1 MKKLSLTHKLLAVAL
16 AFVLVA
22 VSLPDYLSFAQQP
35 AQEQSE
41 TDEFEDNLADG
52 DPSDDDLSGD
62 NPSDTGEQEME
73 QQVVLHLQAPET
85 VPMGT
90 AGSFGLSAQNTAA
103 VAADVSIQLTQE
115 EMVAYRAAEQ
125 DSTLALQLVGDSLT
139 FTLQPGEQVEGTL
152 SFLYPNGYSSREVVE
167 IAEEDISIV
176 LQQLPEEET
185 GGTPIE
191 TIPPEGEIQ
200 TPPTDEAQQPG
211 GEGPTDPSDEG
222 ETTPPESGDGE
233 EATDPSDGEETPPL
247 ESGDGEDPTDPS
259 DGGETTPPES
269 GDGEEATDPSDGE
282 NKTLPPESGDG
293 EEATDSS
300 NEEEANL
307 PDDETDPSV
316 GEGEAMPSDEQEQ
329 VLQTVEQSTVSLTQ
343 DYQTGPDG
351 ELSEEPTTDSKPA
364 DESGTTENEGSTE
377 PSGSESGNPTDL
389 ENTGSTDSDNAG
401 GDNSSSSTE
410 DDDQQGNDP
419 TGSQGDGQQGDDPTG
434 SQGDGQQSDD
444 PTGSQGDGQQDGGP
458 TGSQGDGQQ
467 DGDLTGSQGD
477 GQQDGDL
484 TGSQDNV
491 QQGNDLTDSQ
501 DESGQEQPQ
510 VSFDIAG
517 ATLTFTASFGW
528 GELTLTAQPLETE
541 QQEAA
546 AQETVPQPDLS
557 YTIETASQN
566 RESTGTIYTRSWS
579 LQQVIALPQGAS
591 FVEGEAA
598 VDGNQIRIGATP
610 VLSVDDQS
618 GTAGELSAQRD
629 GETLLVTYT
638 KTLSDWQSLE
648 AESISDLGLA
658 MTLHQEAIVRD
669 ESFTEGQVDVGAT
682 FTATPVTAAAEIAP
696 AAVLAVLDTGDEQ
709 QDGSQSVTQQGSL
722 SLPLSGEQQPEQP
735 QSGDA
740 DKVEVTY
747 SGTPIY
753 TDNGQLAVQYTIT
766 VTNNNTADPEPPEG
780 GESGEEEQPEGS
792 DGAVKVKIV
801 QNLSDECFSNS
812 KPLGQETGDSDGDWD
827 ATNKTLTWENVEI
840 AAGKNWTKTVT
851 VLIDKDQLT
860 SLENL
865 PENLSSTVF
874 VYNAT
879 AEGEEPPEELL
890 KEITDEINLK
900 EFVQSEENVMSGPLE
915 PVLQTVYWLDNNAS
929 GNRPNPEDYLA
940 KVGLE
945 FYIGDEAEPGDD
957 KWITLDENNMA
968 QLGLTEMPTI
978 SGPEDKTESQ
988 WNLTAKLPT
997 TISYKGTG
1005 ITQQVKWRM
1014 VPPAEDAGISAG
1026 SGENKG
1032 TLSEVYYLDKVEGE
1046 GSETWY
1052 YLYRDEVSFNIDLRD
1067 AVYADQIEA
1076 GKLEDLIKENF
1087 QLSYEAGDEG
1097 APLGWEDDNVEVKL
1111 EKGEDGLYT
1120 LTLVNAVAY
1129 SRNGEGVHYYLKPKN
1144 LGEQE
1149 TQISLDRNWP
1159 GNGEGG
1165 DYYDVECDN
1174 TGLDNVGNITDK
1186 VANGGTLVLTRQ
1198 GEIEYQATKIWIDPE
1213 GNTDGRP
1220 EGHFELWR
1228 YTYSEDGGSF
1238 KEATTVTGVEN
1249 VPFEDGTEDIDHQQ
1263 TIIFTN
1269 PNPTNPKNENLFPK
1283 YDKDG
1288 NRYVYIMKEVI
1299 DKEGELSYEQ
1309 VFGKVGEDGNV
1320 IKDSD
1325 KAPPIGGDR
1334 WVRDSQDNFVYND
1347 GVITNRINEKETVSV
1362 TKKWDAASFQASLE
1376 DVEVKVGLYGKPVGS
1391 NQNWEPVKGPDG
1403 ENLVYT
1409 MSEFSAANNT
1419 MSQTVTVNSYNSE
1432 GQEMEYRFFEI
1443 SVNGVQILDDEDL
1456 AANAELED
1464 KPFTIELDNGQVLSF
1479 VSQRVDDE
1487 EIEETGEQV
1496 IENVIQDEITY
1507 TINKEWIEMQAG
1519 PVKFAIYQQGPN
1531 AKNKLVGIVTL
1542 DETKDEKG
1550 EYGKWTT
1557 PAGESTDPPTLIV
1570 GEEENQ
1576 VPYEVTYQVT
1586 DGFAQLVIEGLPRYD
1601 EHGYTYEYIALEVGG
1616 SAEQTTQID
1625 ADGNYITDVVNGPG
1639 RGLRIMLR
1647 KRWIDNSDIEHREPV
1662 TLQVYYQV
1670 DEISDLENDFL
1681 LATVTLG
1688 EEGEPWYEL
1697 VGFSEVDLKEKLGE
1711 DFSTGNDFYKHLYI
1725 REISIGNSGADDR
1738 TTQGELST
1746 EEDGAIKNS
1755 FVDQIAA
1762 TNHTYEATYETQL
1775 DGLTVEEGEDTP
1787 GISDPL
1793 FIVTNRRLGNV
1804 DLTVTK
1810 EWQDGD
1816 QLEKLLAESEI
1827 VPVVKLVFD
1836 EEKNNAEPPG
1846 NVNNP
1851 IDYKKGTVQIGNEE
1865 VQIKGKDG
1873 TSPEEA
1879 IQPLLENGEL
1889 IRELYFYNLPK
1900 YDNQGRVARYK
1911 VVELWT
1917 TADNI
1922 ESGKVDNVDECY
1934 DLKNFLEKNRDTLS
1948 DDLKSLLND
1957 LSVSYQEDS
1966 YKENDGQKE
1975 SDKQQITITNKLTG
1989 TKEIKFYKEWNDQ
2002 YALEHG
2008 KRPDLY
2014 LTLYQTTK
2022 GSGKMQLYADH
2033 SWDKQALTISEDGGE
2048 NAAQAEKETDENYW
2062 ICTFPDLPKYDA
2074 NGDEYIYYAV
2084 ERLTVN
2090 DPSDFDYAPAQFE
2103 HDGAQADLTVEY
2115 DEDGKVVKLPSDEMD
2130 ADGHKILMLI
2140 GDDVA
2145 LLEGGTFVN
2154 TLEDTVTISGRK
2166 LWNSV
2171 PLTADSADLPTVT
2184 FEVYQYLES
2193 EVPKNPHENLIE
2205 ENRVASMTIKSE
2217 EWENLKTDDNQYEF
2231 KFDGME
2237 GENGNT
2243 VPFPLYNDK
2252 GERYVYILHEV
2263 TDKVSDTDWDLV
2275 YQDPVYNEYQITNT
2289 YDPQLGALSVK
2300 KLLQV
2305 DARWPSGQYP
2315 AITMFLERGL
2325 MENGTWV
2332 KDETYQGETIVW
2344 TSTQVEEAAKA
2355 QSNPPEQTVVISSR
2369 GTDGESIFLFKN
2381 LEMYA
2386 PNGEVYY
2393 YRVVEQLDNMHY
2405 EAAVV
2410 SEDDSSTTG
2419 IGEGFGNATDIEDVF
2434 EYGYPAE
2441 ERETELATK
2450 PLRPTANKNWSNGS
2464 GDEKESAG
2472 EVNPVELTPRA
2483 TFGDRYP
2490 ENETI
2495 TLTGTKFWDDQGNA
2509 LELRPDIDIF
2519 KDHVKLYRYANPQPE
2534 QDNGIG
2540 SATEPILVEDT
2551 DFEWNSGT
2559 GTNKWSYTIEGL
2571 EQIAPNGMPWIYVV
2585 KEEITDTE
2593 WEVYVENPSRVEK
2606 EANDD
2611 NVVEG
2616 ILNLGELKNSLMT
2629 SHSFQKKWQNEDGK
2643 PITEDYLGL
2652 GDITITGQL
2661 WVGVKDGDMKPASE
2675 FFKNGWDK
2683 WFTDGYWATGDGAG
2697 IKTNGFQ
2704 ISLTTQLGDNDRT
2717 ATISNLP
2724 RVNKVGAELVYA
2736 IVETGIKVTN
2746 PDYMQAFTWK
2756 WEDGKLTVESKT
2768 PDQGLFTPQ
2777 EITVG
2782 GSTTIINNRLQTT
2795 DLSVEKKWKGDENET
2810 DLRPD
2815 SITVVVQRKV
2825 RQEGGN
2831 QSEQADELTR
2841 ATLMAPRTTEDG
2853 WEFVPDGTGYLTVT
2867 LEEAND
2873 WKETI
2878 PNLPTYGI
2886 QDNGLVTYD
2895 YRIRELKQGWTP
2907 DTIEDSILDA
2917 DEKYN
2922 GHYTVS
2928 SYDEDGSTLTV
2939 TNTLT
2944 HMDIT
2949 AVKAWKPEGLHGDYA
2964 EVTFTLQSRAV
2975 NSGEEAWQDVAGRSK
2990 ITLDGNVDE
2999 NGEFQA
3005 WKARW
3010 TELPRTDSSGAAIE
3024 YRVQETLAD
3033 SLTEDEHVTIIYPEK
3048 GITGSTADKTYTVTN
3063 IPLGQITVTKKGGDG
3078 NGLAGVEFT
3087 LKSDSSTQMPVVGTT
3102 DVNGELTFAKL
3113 PLYDEQTG
3121 EPITYTLTE
3130 SATPDGHIRLEQPIE
3145 VSFTAQE
3152 KPVDGIYWQTTDG
3165 FLLHAVEY
3173 EVVNGQYFPVVHTGG
3188 SGFYW
3193 PGVLGAGAAAAGVLY
3208 LIRRK
3213 TKGHNT
3219 ER

>member
-1 MKKLSLTHKLLAVAL
+1 MKKFSLTHKLLAVAL

-115 EMVAYRAAEQ
+115 EMAAYQAAEQ
-125 DSTLALQLVGDSLT
+125 DSTLALQLEGDSLT

-200 TPPTDEAQQPG
+200 PPEQGQTPPADETQQPG

-222 ETTPPESGDGE
+222 EPTPPESGDGE
-233 EATDPSDGEETPPL
+233 EPTDPSDEEEPTPP
-247 ESGDGEDPTDPS
+247 ESGDGEEPTDPS

-282 NKTLPPESGDG
+282 DETLPPESGDG
-293 EEATDSS
+293 EEVTDSS
-300 NEEEANL
+300 NEEETTP

-389 ENTGSTDSDNAG
+389 ENTGSTDPENTG

-410 DDDQQGNDP
+410 DGDQQGNDP
-419 TGSQGDGQQGDDPTG
+419 TGSQGDGQQGDD
-434 SQGDGQQSDD
+434 
-444 PTGSQGDGQQDGGP
+444 P

-491 QQGNDLTDSQ
+491 QQGNDLTGSQ

-557 YTIETASQN
+557 YTIEAASQN
-566 RESTGTIYTRSWS
+566 RETTGTIYTRSWS

-591 FVEGEAA
+591 FVEGEAV
-598 VDGNQIRIGATP
+598 VDGNQIRIGTTP

-618 GTAGELSAQRD
+618 DTAGELSAQRD

-669 ESFTEGQVDVGAT
+669 ESFTEGQVDVSAT

-753 TDNGQLAVQYTIT
+753 TDDGQLAVQYTIT
-766 VTNNNTADPEPPEG
+766 VTNNNTAGSDTETPDEG
-780 GESGEEEQPEGS
+780 GETEQPETS
-792 DGAVKVKIV
+792 NGAVTVRV
-801 QNLSDECFSNS
+801 EQNLSDEWFSTEE
-812 KPLGQETGDSDGDWD
+812 PDVQETDEPSGSWNETD
-827 ATNKTLTWENVEI
+827 KTLTWEDVTI
-840 AAGKNWTKTVT
+840 AAGETWSRTVT
-851 VLIDKDQLT
+851 VLIDSTKITSIDDLSKNLT
-860 SLENL
+860 S
-865 PENLSSTVF
+865 TVL
-874 VYNAT
+874 VYA
-879 AEGEEPPEELL
+879 AGEESGEETPPLDSAPAEV
-890 KEITDEINLK
+890 NLK
-900 EFVQSEENVMSGPLE
+900 DRVESEGIEVKKEGNQTQS
-915 PVLQTVYWLDNNAS
+915 VYWLDNNAS
-929 GNRPNPEDYLA
+929 GNRPEPEVYA
-940 KVGLE
+940 GKVGLQ
-945 FYIGDEAEPGDD
+945 FYIGNQENPDEGE
-957 KWITLDENNMA
+957 WITLDENNMA
-968 QLGLTEMPTI
+968 QLGLTKMPDI
-978 SGPEDKTESQ
+978 LCPEDNTQSQ
-988 WNLTAKLPT
+988 WTLSAELPT
-997 TISYKGTG
+997 EIGYKGTS

-1014 VPPAEDAGISAG
+1014 TPPAEDAEIPAGPEEGGIRP
-1026 SGENKG
+1026 N
-1032 TLSEVYYLDKVEGE
+1032 LSEVYYLDKVEGE

-1067 AVYADQIEA
+1067 AVNADQIEA
-1076 GKLEDLIKENF
+1076 EELEKLLRDHF
-1087 QLSYEAGDEG
+1087 TLSYEAGTEDEK
-1097 APLGWEDDNVEVKL
+1097 PLSWEDITVDIK
-1111 EKGEDGLYT
+1111 EDGDGQYT
-1120 LTLVNAVAY
+1120 FTLVNAVAY

-1198 GEIEYQATKIWIDPE
+1198 GEIAYHATKVWIDPD
-1213 GNTDGRP
+1213 GNDARRP
-1220 EGHFELWR
+1220 TGHFELWR

-1249 VPFEDGTEDIDHQQ
+1249 VGFDEISDDGKIV
-1263 TIIFTN
+1263 FKN
-1269 PNPTNPKNENLFPK
+1269 PNPTEGENENLFPK

-1299 DKEGELSYEQ
+1299 DSEDDALSYEQ
-1309 VFGKVGEDGNV
+1309 IFGKVNPTTGEVQDT
-1320 IKDSD
+1320 K
-1325 KAPPIGGDR
+1325 PPVEDES
-1334 WVRDSQDNFVYND
+1334 WVRDEQDNFVYNN
-1347 GVITNRINEKETVSV
+1347 GTITNRINEKETVSV

-1391 NQNWEPVKGPDG
+1391 NQNWEPVKGLDG

-1409 MSEFSAANNT
+1409 MEEFSAANDT
-1419 MSQTVTVNSYNSE
+1419 MSHTVTVNSYNSE

-1443 SVNGVQILDDEDL
+1443 SVNGEQILDDEDL

-2495 TLTGTKFWDDQGNA
+2495 TLKVTKEWIDNNDA
-2509 LELRPDIDIF
+2509 LKLRPDEKKFIESL
-2519 KDHVKLYRYANPQPE
+2519 KVYRKADGQ
-2534 QDNGIG
+2534 G
-2540 SATEPILVEDT
+2540 
-2551 DFEWNSGT
+2551 GT
-2559 GTNKWSYTIEGL
+2559 GGAGAIPEEEITEKVTITPDEVSQDDNHYTYTIKGKDVEGL
-2571 EQIAPNGMPWIYVV
+2571 EKIAPNGMPWIYIVRENLSGTSYVV
-2585 KEEITDTE
+2585 KQGTTTE
-2593 WEVYVENPSRVEK
+2593 LSESATSAGE
-2606 EANDD
+2606 D
-2611 NVVEG
+2611 N
-2616 ILNLGELKNSLMT
+2616 ILDLGVLSNTLTT
-2629 SHSFQKKWQNEDGK
+2629 SQSFKKQWQNHNGGS
-2643 PITEDYLGL
+2643 ITEDYLGL

-2661 WVGVKDGDMKPASE
+2661 WVGEKGGIMQPASE
-2675 FFKNGWDK
+2675 YFTSENGWIGEGNWWSTAPDFEK
-2683 WFTDGYWATGDGAG
+2683 SETF
-2697 IKTNGFQ
+2697 
-2704 ISLTTQLGDNDRT
+2704 QLGKEEQK
-2717 ATISNLP
+2717 IQFENLP
-2724 RVNKVGAELVYA
+2724 RVNQQRKELVYA
-2736 IVETGIKVTN
+2736 IVETEIKVADPSYRQT
-2746 PDYMQAFTWK
+2746 FSWEWK
-2756 WEDGKLTVESKT
+2756 NEKLTVKSQD
-2768 PDQGLFTPQ
+2768 PLDGLFTPQ

-2815 SITVVVQRKV
+2815 SIIVVVQRKV
-2825 RQEGGN
+2825 RQEGGD

-2853 WEFVPDGTGYLTVT
+2853 WEFVPDGTGYLTET
-2867 LEEAND
+2867 LEEATG
-2873 WKETI
+2873 WKASI

-2964 EVTFTLQSRAV
+2964 EVTFTLQSRVVGSGDDAWKDV
-2975 NSGEEAWQDVAGRSK
+2975 ADADGKPVSKKLTGEEDPAWTV
-2990 ITLDGNVDE
+2990 T
-2999 NGEFQA
+2999 
-3005 WKARW
+3005 W
-3010 TELPRTDSSGAAIE
+3010 TELPRTENGQTLE
-3024 YRVQETLAD
+3024 YCVVEKLAD
-3033 SLTEDEHVTIIYPEK
+3033 GLKEEEHVQFSITPETISSE
-3048 GITGSTADKTYTVTN
+3048 SADKTFTFTVTN
-3063 IPLGQITVTKKGGDG
+3063 IPLGQITVTKKGEDG
-3078 NGLAGVEFT
+3078 GLPNVEFT
-3087 LKSDSSTQMPVVGTT
+3087 LTGS
-3102 DVNGELTFAKL
+3102 NGESYEQTTSADGTAIFTGF
-3113 PLYDEQTG
+3113 PLYDSNGTE
-3121 EPITYTLTE
+3121 ITYTLEET
-3130 SATPDGHIRLEQPIE
+3130 STPDGYIQLTELIK
-3145 VSFTAQE
+3145 VTFTAADQ
-3152 KPVDGIYWQTTDG
+3152 PNGGIYWETTDG
-3165 FLLHAVEY
+3165 KYLLHKVEY

>member
-1 MKKLSLTHKLLAVAL
+1 MKKFSLTHKLLAVAL

-41 TDEFEDNLADG
+41 TDEFEDSPADG

-73 QQVVLHLQAPET
+73 QQVFLHLQAPET

-103 VAADVSIQLTQE
+103 TAAAVSIQLTQE
-115 EMVAYRAAEQ
+115 EMAAYQVAEQ
-125 DSTLALQLVGDSLT
+125 DSTLALQLAGDSLT

-200 TPPTDEAQQPG
+200 PPEQVQTPPTDETQQPG
-211 GEGPTDPSDEG
+211 GEEPTDPSDEG

-259 DGGETTPPES
+259 DGGETIPPES

-282 NKTLPPESGDG
+282 NETLPPESGDG

-300 NEEEANL
+300 NEEETTP

-316 GEGEAMPSDEQEQ
+316 GEGEAMPSGGQEQ

-351 ELSEEPTTDSKPA
+351 EGQD
-364 DESGTTENEGSTE
+364 DEGSELGTGGNNGDE
-377 PSGSESGNPTDL
+377 GSELGIEGNDGQ
-389 ENTGSTDSDNAG
+389 EDQSVTGGNNGDEGSEPGTG
-401 GDNSSSSTE
+401 GNDGQEDQPGTE
-410 DDDQQGNDP
+410 DNG
-419 TGSQGDGQQGDDPTG
+419 
-434 SQGDGQQSDD
+434 
-444 PTGSQGDGQQDGGP
+444 
-458 TGSQGDGQQ
+458 
-467 DGDLTGSQGD
+467 
-477 GQQDGDL
+477 
-484 TGSQDNV
+484 
-491 QQGNDLTDSQ
+491 
-501 DESGQEQPQ
+501 EQEQPAPQ

-546 AQETVPQPDLS
+546 SPETAQPDLS
-557 YTIETASQN
+557 YTIEAASQN
-566 RESTGTIYTRSWS
+566 RETTGTIYTRSWS
-579 LQQVIALPQGAS
+579 LQQVIALSQGAS

-669 ESFTEGQVDVGAT
+669 ESFTEGQVDVSAT
-682 FTATPVTAAAEIAP
+682 FTATPVTAAADAAAAAP
-696 AAVLAVLDTGDEQ
+696 VAVAATLDTGTDEQ

-722 SLPLSGEQQPEQP
+722 SLPLSGEPQAEQP
-735 QSGDA
+735 TGGDA
-740 DKVEVTY
+740 DSVTVTYEGEAVYTEQGALAVRYTIEVTNGNEPQEP
-747 SGTPIY
+747 SGG
-753 TDNGQLAVQYTIT
+753 D
-766 VTNNNTADPEPPEG
+766 EG
-780 GESGEEEQPEGS
+780 EEQPEGS
-792 DGAVKVKIV
+792 DGAVTVKIV
-801 QNLSDECFSNS
+801 QNLNEWFS
-812 KPLGQETGDSDGDWD
+812 GIATQEPNEPTGDWD
-827 ATNKTLTWENVEI
+827 ESAKTLTWGNVEI
-840 AAGKNWTKTVT
+840 EAGKNWTRTVT
-851 VLIDKDQLT
+851 VLIDESKLT
-860 SLENL
+860 SLETL
-865 PENLSSTVF
+865 PENLTSTVF

-879 AEGEEPPEELL
+879 VEGEEPGEGTLL
-890 KEITDEINLK
+890 DEATETVNLK
-900 EFVQSEENVMSGPLE
+900 ELVESKGITVDQETEQFQI
-915 PVLQTVYWLDNNAS
+915 VYWLDNNAS
-929 GNRPNPEDYLA
+929 ANRPDPKVYA
-940 KVGLE
+940 SKVGLE
-945 FYIGDEAEPGDD
+945 FCIAGDSGVEEWVKLTND
-957 KWITLDENNMA
+957 NMA
-968 QLGLTEMPTI
+968 QLGLTKMPDI
-978 SGPEDKTESQ
+978 LCPEDNTQSQ
-988 WNLTAKLPT
+988 WMLSAELPT
-997 TISYKGTG
+997 EIGYKGTG
-1005 ITQQVKWRM
+1005 ITQRVKWRM
-1014 VPPAEDAGISAG
+1014 VPPAENADIPAGPEEGGIRP
-1026 SGENKG
+1026 N
-1032 TLSEVYYLDKVEGE
+1032 LSEVYYLDKVEGE

-1067 AVYADQIEA
+1067 AVNADQIEA

-1087 QLSYEAGDEG
+1087 QLSYEAGSQKGDF
-1097 APLGWEDDNVEVKL
+1097 AWEEIDVTITP
-1111 EKGEDGLYT
+1111 KGDGQYT

-1129 SRNGEGVHYYLKPKN
+1129 SRNGEGVHYYLTAN
-1144 LGEQE
+1144 EGRE
-1149 TQISLDRNWP
+1149 TIDLDTDWP
-1159 GNGEGG
+1159 GNKENE

-1198 GEIEYQATKIWIDPE
+1198 GEIEYHATKVWIDPD
-1213 GNTDGRP
+1213 GNDARRP
-1220 EGHFELWR
+1220 TGHFELWR

-1249 VPFEDGTEDIDHQQ
+1249 VSFKNIGEEGEIT
-1263 TIIFTN
+1263 FTN
-1269 PNPTNPKNENLFPK
+1269 PNPTDSQKSNFFPK

-1299 DKEGELSYEQ
+1299 DSEDDALSYEQ
-1309 VFGKVGEDGNV
+1309 VFGAISPDGKVTDQ
-1320 IKDSD
+1320 
-1325 KAPPIGGDR
+1325 APPIGGDG
-1334 WVRDSQDNFVYND
+1334 WERDEQDNFVYNN
-1347 GVITNRINEKETVSV
+1347 GTITNRINEKKTVSV

-1376 DVEVKVGLYGKPVGS
+1376 DVEVKVGLYGKPVDS

-1409 MSEFSAANNT
+1409 MSEFSAANDT
-1419 MSQTVTVNSYNSE
+1419 MSQTVTVNTYNGE
-1432 GQEMEYRFFEI
+1432 GKEMEYRFFEI
-1443 SVNGVQILDDEDL
+1443 SVNGVPILKEEDL
-1456 AANAELED
+1456 AAGAHLQD
-1464 KPFTIELDNGQVLSF
+1464 KEFTIKLDNGQELSF

-1507 TINKEWIEMQAG
+1507 TINKEWIEMDDKD
-1519 PVKFAIYQQGPN
+1519 VRFAIYQQGPN
-1531 AKNKLVGIVTL
+1531 AENKLVGIVTL
-1542 DETKDEKG
+1542 DGTVDTEG
-1550 EYGKWTT
+1550 EHGDWSDAAGNKTTT
-1557 PAGESTDPPTLIV
+1557 PTLTV
-1570 GEEENQ
+1570 GDKTYN
-1576 VPYEVTYQVT
+1576 VTYQVT
-1586 DGFAQLVIEGLPRYD
+1586 ADEHTQLVIEGLPRYD

-1616 SAEQTTQID
+1616 SPEQTTQID
-1625 ADGNYITDVVNGPG
+1625 EYGNYITDVVNGPG
-1639 RGLRIMLR
+1639 RGYRIMLR

-1662 TLQVYYQV
+1662 KVEVYYH
-1670 DEISDLENDFL
+1670 DEANPAKYVL
-1681 LATVTLG
+1681 LTEVTLG

-1697 VGFSEVDLKEKLGE
+1697 VGFSEVDLKEKLGDAFPE
-1711 DFSTGNDFYKHLYI
+1711 GDDFYKHLYI

-1738 TTQGELST
+1738 TTQGGLST

-1775 DGLTVEEGEDTP
+1775 GGLTVEEGEDTP

-1810 EWQDGD
+1810 EWQDGS
-1816 QLEKLLAESEI
+1816 QLQELLEKEGI

-1836 EEKNNAEPPG
+1836 DEKNNAEPPAG
-1846 NVNNP
+1846 VTSINY
-1851 IDYKKGTVQIGNEE
+1851 DTGTVQIGNEAVE
-1865 VQIKGKDG
+1865 IKGKEED
-1873 TSPEEA
+1873 SREEA
-1879 IQPLLENGEL
+1879 IQPLLEDEGL
-1889 IRELYFYNLPK
+1889 IEELYFYNLPK

-1922 ESGKVDNVDECY
+1922 DANGKVKKVGECY
-1934 DLKNFLEKNRDTLS
+1934 PLEEFKLPADTSEKLR
-1948 DDLKSLLND
+1948 SLLND
-1957 LSVSYQEDS
+1957 LQVSYQETS
-1966 YKENDGQKE
+1966 YKEMDEQKANDE
-1975 SDKQQITITNKLTG
+1975 QQITITNKLTG

-2062 ICTFPDLPKYDA
+2062 ICTFPDLPKYDEK
-2074 NGDEYIYYAV
+2074 GDEYIYYAV

-2090 DPSDFDYAPAQFE
+2090 DPSDFDYAPAQFKY
-2103 HDGAQADLTVEY
+2103 DGAEADEDLTVTY
-2115 DEDGKVVKLPSDEMD
+2115 DENGEVEGELPDDKVDD
-2130 ADGHKILMLI
+2130 HQILMKI
-2140 GDDVA
+2140 DGDVA

-2154 TLEDTVTISGRK
+2154 SLEETVTITGRK

-2184 FEVYQYLES
+2184 FEIYQYLEGS
-2193 EVPKNPHENLIE
+2193 EPSDLHENLNE
-2205 ENRVASMTIKSE
+2205 GTKVASMTIKSE

-2231 KFDGME
+2231 KFDGMNE
-2237 GENGNT
+2237 GDNEG
-2243 VPFPLYNDK
+2243 PFPLYNED
-2252 GERYVYILHEV
+2252 GQRYVYVLHEK
-2263 TDKVSDTDWDLV
+2263 TEDALESKTAWDLV

-2300 KLLQV
+2300 KLLEVEPYQEHYPSIRFRLYQV
-2305 DARWPSGQYP
+2305 APDSAGKYDEQNAVLYREESWSSEDVKKAIGNTPSVLTTEAQ
-2315 AITMFLERGL
+2315 R
-2325 MENGTWV
+2325 V
-2332 KDETYQGETIVW
+2332 V
-2344 TSTQVEEAAKA
+2344 VEETFTF
-2355 QSNPPEQTVVISSR
+2355 E
-2369 GTDGESIFLFKN
+2369 N
-2381 LEMYA
+2381 LPIYA
-2386 PNGEVYY
+2386 PNGEKYQYFVA
-2393 YRVVEQLDNMHY
+2393 EILDDGSGYEMNY

-2410 SEDDSSTTG
+2410 KGDVGTIDEVFNSDDKKES
-2419 IGEGFGNATDIEDVF
+2419 GEGD
-2434 EYGYPAE
+2434 
-2441 ERETELATK
+2441 TELATNQLEVK
-2450 PLRPTANKNWSNGS
+2450 PNQGWNNGSDDKQPSNGTIS
-2464 GDEKESAG
+2464 DEAK
-2472 EVNPVELTPRA
+2472 TPQA
-2483 TFGDRYP
+2483 TFGDRYQQG
-2490 ENETI
+2490 EI
-2495 TLTGTKFWDDQGNA
+2495 TLKGTKKWNDQGDA
-2509 LELRPDIDIF
+2509 LGLRPSKEEF
-2519 KDHVKLYRYANPQPE
+2519 KKNVKLYRYAEPQE
-2534 QDNGIG
+2534 GQDNGI
-2540 SATEPILVEDT
+2540 AEQEVALTVDQWDWTTEDDT
-2551 DFEWNSGT
+2551 
-2559 GTNKWSYTIEGL
+2559 WSYTINNL
-2571 EQIAPNGMPWIYVV
+2571 EQYAPNGMPWIYIVRENLTDMGA
-2585 KEEITDTE
+2585 EEYIPSNQKTIEEDKIGEVSSDKGTTTDSTITM
-2593 WEVYVENPSRVEK
+2593 P
-2606 EANDD
+2606 
-2611 NVVEG
+2611 
-2616 ILNLGELKNSLMT
+2616 ELKNSLLT

-2652 GDITITGQL
+2652 GDITITITGQL

-2675 FFKNGWDK
+2675 FFGDSWSG
-2683 WFTDGYWATGDGAG
+2683 WFTGTYWETENGKE
-2697 IKTNGFQ
+2697 IKDNDFQ
-2704 ISLTTQLGDNDRT
+2704 IDLTTQLGDNDRT

-2746 PDYMQAFTWK
+2746 PDYTQTFTWE
-2756 WEDGKLTVESKT
+2756 WENEKLTVTSQD
-2768 PDQGLFTPQ
+2768 PLNGLFTPQ

-2815 SITVVVQRKV
+2815 SITVVVQRRV
-2825 RQEGGN
+2825 QQEGSDQTG
-2831 QSEQADELTR
+2831 QEDELIR
-2841 ATLMAPRTTEDG
+2841 SALMAPRTVDNE
-2853 WEFVPDGTGYLTVT
+2853 WEIVKDSLTNEPLT
-2867 LEEAND
+2867 LTLNVSNN
-2873 WKETI
+2873 WQQTI
-2878 PNLPTYGI
+2878 SNLPTYGI

-2964 EVTFTLQSRAV
+2964 EVTFELQSRVEGA
-2975 NSGEEAWQDVAGRSK
+2975 GEWSK
-2990 ITLDGNVDE
+2990 VTIEGQTNPVQLDGKPDGIE
-2999 NGEFQA
+2999 KTA
-3005 WKARW
+3005 WTVTW
-3010 TELPRTDSSGAAIE
+3010 TELPRENNKGDKLE
-3024 YRVQETLAD
+3024 YRVIETLSKHFGKD
-3033 SLTEDEHVTIIYPEK
+3033 EDKKESVEIIYPK
-3048 GITGSTADKTYTVTN
+3048 DTITGGTAEKKYTVTN
-3063 IPLGQITVTKKGGDG
+3063 IPLGQITVTKEGGDG

-3087 LKSDSSTQMPVVGTT
+3087 LNSDSSTPMPLVGKT
-3102 DVNGELTFAKL
+3102 GEDGKLTFMEL

-3165 FLLHAVEY
+3165 FLLHEVAY
-3173 EVVNGQYFPVVHTGG
+3173 EVVNGQYFQVVHTGG

>member
-1 MKKLSLTHKLLAVAL
+1 MKKFSLTHKLLAVAL

-41 TDEFEDNLADG
+41 TDELADG
-52 DPSDDDLSGD
+52 D
-62 NPSDTGEQEME
+62 PSDTGEQEME

-103 VAADVSIQLTQE
+103 TAADVSIQLTQE
-115 EMVAYRAAEQ
+115 EMAAYQAAEQ
-125 DSTLALQLVGDSLT
+125 DSTLALQPVGDSLT

-282 NKTLPPESGDG
+282 NETLPPESGDG

-300 NEEEANL
+300 NEEETTP

-316 GEGEAMPSDEQEQ
+316 GEGGVMPSDEQEQ

-389 ENTGSTDSDNAG
+389 ENTGSTDSDNTG

-410 DDDQQGNDP
+410 DGDQQGNDPTGSQGDGQQGGGP

-434 SQGDGQQSDD
+434 SQGDGQQDD
-444 PTGSQGDGQQDGGP
+444 DP

-491 QQGNDLTDSQ
+491 QQGNDLTGSQ

-510 VSFDIAG
+510 VSFDIVG

-557 YTIETASQN
+557 YTIEAASQN
-566 RESTGTIYTRSWS
+566 RETTGTIYTRSWS

-598 VDGNQIRIGATP
+598 VDGNQIRIGVTP

-709 QDGSQSVTQQGSL
+709 QDDSQSVTQQGSL

-735 QSGDA
+735 TGGDA
-740 DKVEVTY
+740 DKVTVTY
-747 SGTPIY
+747 EGTPIY
-753 TDNGQLAVQYTIT
+753 TDDGQLAVQYTIT
-766 VTNNNTADPEPPEG
+766 VTNNNTADPEIPGG
-780 GESGEEEQPEGS
+780 GEEGDEGEEQPEGS

-801 QNLSDECFSNS
+801 QNLNEWFS
-812 KPLGQETGDSDGDWD
+812 GI
-827 ATNKTLTWENVEI
+827 ATQDPSEPAGTWNESAKTLTWGNVEI
-840 AAGKNWTKTVT
+840 EAGKNWTRTVT
-851 VLIDKDQLT
+851 VLIDESKLT
-860 SLENL
+860 SLETL
-865 PENLSSTVF
+865 PENLTSTVF

-879 AEGEEPPEELL
+879 VEGEEPGEGTPLDEAT
-890 KEITDEINLK
+890 EIVNLK
-900 EFVQSEENVMSGPLE
+900 ELVESEGIQVVERKTQE
-915 PVLQTVYWLDNNAS
+915 QTVYWLDNNAS
-929 GNRPNPEDYLA
+929 GNRPDPKVYA
-940 KVGLE
+940 SKVGLE
-945 FYIGDEAEPGDD
+945 FCIAGDSGAENWVKLTED
-957 KWITLDENNMA
+957 NMA
-968 QLGLTEMPTI
+968 QLGLTEMPDI
-978 SGPEDKTESQ
+978 LCPEDNTQSQ
-988 WNLTAKLPT
+988 WTLSAELPT
-997 TISYKGTG
+997 EIGYKGTS

-1014 VPPAEDAGISAG
+1014 VPPAENADIPAGPEEGG
-1026 SGENKG
+1026 SRPN
-1032 TLSEVYYLDKVEGE
+1032 LSEVYYLDKVEGE
-1046 GSETWY
+1046 VSETWY

-1067 AVYADQIEA
+1067 AVNA
-1076 GKLEDLIKENF
+1076 GKIIEGQLKGLLTENFKLSYDAGDGEQSLNWDDITVDIKEN
-1087 QLSYEAGDEG
+1087 GDG
-1097 APLGWEDDNVEVKL
+1097 Q
-1111 EKGEDGLYT
+1111 YT

-1129 SRNGEGVHYYLKPKN
+1129 SRNGKGVHYYLKPM
-1144 LGEQE
+1144 GSEDQE
-1149 TQISLDRNWP
+1149 KKIPLNQNWP

-1198 GEIEYQATKIWIDPE
+1198 GEIEYQATKIWIDPD

-1249 VPFEDGTEDIDHQQ
+1249 VRFDDIGDNGEI
-1263 TIIFTN
+1263 TFKN
-1269 PNPTNPKNENLFPK
+1269 PNPTEGKDENSFPK

-1299 DKEGELSYEQ
+1299 ESTEGALSYEQ

-1334 WVRDSQDNFVYND
+1334 WVRDSQDNFVYNNST
-1347 GVITNRINEKETVSV
+1347 ITNRINEKETVSV
-1362 TKKWDAASFQASLE
+1362 TKKWDASSFQASLK
-1376 DVEVKVGLYGKPVGS
+1376 DVEVEVTLYGRPENS
-1391 NQNWEPVKGPDG
+1391 DDPWEPVKGQDG
-1403 ENLVYT
+1403 EDLVYT
-1409 MSEFSAANNT
+1409 MGGFSAANDT
-1419 MSQTVTVNSYNSE
+1419 MSQTVTVNTYNSE
-1432 GQEMEYRFFEI
+1432 GQEMQYRFFETAI
-1443 SVNGVQILDDEDL
+1443 VQGDKRTEIKLTDEEL
-1456 AANAELED
+1456 KPGANLPD
-1464 KPFTIELDNGQVLSF
+1464 KSFTLELDGNAIDF
-1479 VSQRVDDE
+1479 VSKRASDTS
-1487 EIEETGEQV
+1487 IGEQGQHI

-1507 TINKEWIEMQAG
+1507 TINKEWIAPTEPH
-1519 PVKFAIYQQGPN
+1519 PVRFAIYQQGPN
-1531 AKNKLVGIVTL
+1531 AENKLVGIVTL
-1542 DETKDEKG
+1542 DEEADVEG
-1550 EYGKWTT
+1550 EHGAWSDAAGNKTT
-1557 PAGESTDPPTLIV
+1557 APTLTV
-1570 GEEENQ
+1570 GDKT
-1576 VPYEVTYQVT
+1576 YDVTYQVT
-1586 DGFAQLVIEGLPRYD
+1586 EDEFKQLKIEGLPRYD

-1647 KRWIDNSDIEHREPV
+1647 KRWVDNSDIEHREPV
-1662 TLQVYYQV
+1662 KVEVYYH
-1670 DEISDLENDFL
+1670 DEANLENDVL

-1688 EEGEPWYEL
+1688 EPGEPWYEL
-1697 VGFSEVDLKEKLGE
+1697 VGLDVTKLQNQLGE
-1711 DFSTGNDFYKHLYI
+1711 DFPTGDDFYNHLYI

-1738 TTQGELST
+1738 TTQGGLST

-1804 DLTVTK
+1804 NLTVTK
-1810 EWQDGD
+1810 EWQDGS
-1816 QLEKLLAESEI
+1816 QLQELLKGSNV

-1836 EEKNNAEPPG
+1836 EEKNNAEPPED
-1846 NVNNP
+1846 VTS
-1851 IDYKKGTVQIGNEE
+1851 IDYDKDTVQIGNEA
-1865 VQIKGKDG
+1865 VKIKGKEED
-1873 TSPEEA
+1873 SREEA
-1879 IQPLLENGEL
+1879 IQPLLEDEGLVEK
-1889 IRELYFYNLPK
+1889 LYFYNLPK

-1922 ESGKVDNVDECY
+1922 DVNGKVKEVSNCC
-1934 DLKNFLEKNRDTLS
+1934 DLADFLTKNPDLN

-1957 LSVSYQEDS
+1957 LQVSYQEDS
-1966 YKENDGQKE
+1966 YEEKDEQKKNDEQK
-1975 SDKQQITITNKLTG
+1975 ITITNKLTG

-2193 EVPKNPHENLIE
+2193 EVPEDSEPAGNDKPV
-2205 ENRVASMTIKSE
+2205 RSMTIESNQ
-2217 EWENLKTDDNQYEF
+2217 WDDLKTDDNQYEF

-2237 GENGNT
+2237 GKDGNT

-2386 PNGEVYY
+2386 PNGEAYY

-2434 EYGYPAE
+2434 GDDGYPAAE
-2441 ERETELATK
+2441 GETELATK

-2495 TLTGTKFWDDQGNA
+2495 TLKVTKEWIDNNDA
-2509 LELRPDIDIF
+2509 LELRPDVDQF
-2519 KDHVKLYRYANPQPE
+2519 AKSLKVYRKADGQ
-2534 QDNGIG
+2534 G
-2540 SATEPILVEDT
+2540 
-2551 DFEWNSGT
+2551 GT
-2559 GTNKWSYTIEGL
+2559 GGAGAISEEKITDEVTITAETSQDANQYTYTITGKDSKGL
-2571 EQIAPNGMPWIYVV
+2571 EKIAPNGMPWIYIVRENLSGTSYVV
-2585 KEEITDTE
+2585 KQGTTTE
-2593 WEVYVENPSRVEK
+2593 LSESATSAGE
-2606 EANDD
+2606 D
-2611 NVVEG
+2611 N
-2616 ILNLGELKNSLMT
+2616 ILDLGVLSNTLTT
-2629 SHSFQKKWQNEDGK
+2629 SQSFQKQWQNHDGGS
-2643 PITEDYLGL
+2643 ITEDYLGL

-2661 WVGVKDGDMKPASE
+2661 WVGEKGADGKVSNMKEASE
-2675 FFKNGWDK
+2675 YF
-2683 WFTDGYWATGDGAG
+2683 TGDVWIGEG
-2697 IKTNGFQ
+2697 KWWDEKPDFTVD
-2704 ISLTTQLGDNDRT
+2704 LMTRLGDNGKT
-2717 ATISNLP
+2717 ANILNLP
-2724 RVNKVGAELVYA
+2724 RVNKDSKELVYA
-2736 IVETGIKVTN
+2736 IVEAKIKVTN
-2746 PDYMQAFTWK
+2746 PDYTQTFTWE
-2756 WEDGKLTVESKT
+2756 WENEKLTVKSQD
-2768 PDQGLFTPQ
+2768 PRDGLFTPQ

-2782 GSTTIINNRLQTT
+2782 GITTIINNRLQTT
-2795 DLSVEKKWKGDENET
+2795 NLSVEKLWVGDENEIN
-2810 DLRPD
+2810 LRPL
-2815 SITVVVQRKV
+2815 SIDVVVQRKV
-2825 RQEGGN
+2825 RQEGGD

-2853 WEFVPDGTGYLTVT
+2853 WEFVPDGTGYLTET
-2867 LEEAND
+2867 LEEATG
-2873 WKETI
+2873 WKASI

-2917 DEKYN
+2917 NEKYD

-2964 EVTFTLQSRAV
+2964 EVTFELQSRVEGA
-2975 NSGEEAWQDVAGRSK
+2975 GEWSKADVGK
-2990 ITLDGNVDE
+2990 QENPVTLDGKTE
-2999 NGEFQA
+2999 APA
-3005 WKARW
+3005 WTVTW
-3010 TELPRTDSSGAAIE
+3010 TELPRENDDGQTLE
-3024 YRVQETLAD
+3024 YKVLETLSEHFESD
-3033 SLTEDEHVTIIYPEK
+3033 EDKKESVEIIYPK
-3048 GITGSTADKTYTVTN
+3048 DTITGGTAEKKYTVTN
-3063 IPLGQITVTKKGGDG
+3063 IPLGQITVTKEGGDG

-3087 LKSDSSTQMPVVGTT
+3087 LNSDSSTPTT
-3102 DVNGELTFAKL
+3102 QVNKTGEDGKLTFMEL

-3165 FLLHAVEY
+3165 FLLHEVAY
-3173 EVVNGQYFPVVHTGG
+3173 EVVNGQYFQVVHTGG

-3208 LIRRK
+3208 QIRRK

-3219 ER
+3219 EQ